1 MIETSSSDNST
12 IEQERI
18 QEWRLEFCPWFSRFQ
33 ETMDVFGVI
42 SSQLNSEPFVYS
54 EPLGFPHKE
63 LTPHMQSP
71 PPTRTSKPQRSK
83 VGLAPTKIPLWLAAG
98 SKSSQFAHTDTHNTP
113 LHFNRKTVC
122 ACWKFESWLG
132 LCRIDLSCPVCVADV
147 ARSIFTWF

>member
-1 MIETSSSDNST
+1 
-12 IEQERI
+12 
-18 QEWRLEFCPWFSRFQ
+18 
-33 ETMDVFGVI
+33 MDVFGVI

-83 VGLAPTKIPLWLAAG
+83 VGLAPTKLPLSLAAG

-122 ACWKFESWLG
+122 PGRCGTVNIHPVLNLINSKAFPGGKLTRIMLTKGFEG
-132 LCRIDLSCPVCVADV
+132 ERVCSTKTQQA
-147 ARSIFTWF
+147 